1 MQRKIIKYSN
11 REKDLVK
18 DKKNLHIFIT
28 YIVSLLLL
36 NAALLV
42 FYAGLS
48 NYILIALVLLY
59 VVFIGFIQHYSRLG
73 VWMGNIFRQSKYD
86 LIVSPLMAFIIF
98 ASKQKILPR
107 AVGIIVLNLYIF
119 QLLIIKLLK
128 DEVDEEENK

>member
-1 MQRKIIKYSN
+1 M
-11 REKDLVK
+11 LK

-28 YIVSLLLL
+28 YITSLILL

-48 NYILIALVLLY
+48 NYILIILVLIY
-59 VVFIGFIQHYSRLG
+59 VVFIGFIQHYSRIG
-73 VWMGNIFRQSKYD
+73 VWEGNIFRQSKYD

-98 ASKQKILPR
+98 ASKQRILPR

-119 QLLIIKLLK
+119 QLLIIKLLNNEE
-128 DEVDEEENK
+128 DEDENK